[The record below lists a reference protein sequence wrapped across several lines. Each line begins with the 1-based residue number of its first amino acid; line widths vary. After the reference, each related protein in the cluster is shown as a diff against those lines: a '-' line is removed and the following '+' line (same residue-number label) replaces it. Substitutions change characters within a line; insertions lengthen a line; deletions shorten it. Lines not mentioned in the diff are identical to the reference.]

1 MCIRDSYDAYNIH
14 KLERLGIGKFRVT
27 FTSGVLGDNNYA
39 AFGTA
44 RFRHGETGANS
55 ASDGADFSQGFIGL
69 AKRSGSDDISTD
81 PRQLTFNVLA
91 EDNTYVESDQ
101 CDLVIFGR
109 GSGVLD
115 SPATEIPTPAYD
127 GS

>member
-1 MCIRDSYDAYNIH
+1 MTNVLDTKTFSNIEEIMF
-14 KLERLGIGKFRVT
+14 KEFSP
-27 FTSGVLGDNNYA
+27 FPWYYA
-39 AFGTA
+39 
-44 RFRHGETGANS
+44 
-55 ASDGADFSQGFIGL
+55 
-69 AKRSGSDDISTD
+69 
-81 PRQLTFNVLA
+81 PNVLA

-115 SPATEIPTPAYD
+115 SPTTEVPTPAYD